1 MSSKDRLLKVTFDEI
16 YENGYYAT
24 SVDKILKK
32 AKMNKGSMYHF
43 FKSKKELM
51 LAVIDAHIFDYI
63 DKKYS
68 SILINDGSYIDAM
81 FKVLNN
87 KESFNFT
94 FGCRLNT
101 LVQELSHQDKDFK
114 IALEKV
120 YTHFEGILEK
130 VFLQAKANNEIEYED
145 INGLAVFVV
154 ATIEGALST
163 AKKSQDGMHFEICMK
178 QLKLFLTQLKK
189 SNFH

>member
-16 YENGYYAT
+16 YVNGYYAT

-51 LAVIDAHIFDYI
+51 LAVIDAHIFEYI
-63 DKKYS
+63 DKKYGA
-68 SILINDGSYIDAM
+68 ILDTEGNYIDAM
-81 FKVLNN
+81 FEVLNN

-114 IALEKV
+114 VALEKV

-130 VFLQAKANNEIEYED
+130 VFLKAKANNEIEYED
-145 INGLAVFVV
+145 IKGLAVFVV

-163 AKKSQDGMHFEICMK
+163 AKKSQDGMHFETCMK
-178 QLKLFLTQLKK
+178 QLKLFFESISKK
-189 SNFH
+189 

>member
-1 MSSKDRLLKVTFDEI
+1 MNSKDKLLKVTFDEI

-32 AKMNKGSMYHF
+32 AKMNKGSMYHY

-63 DKKYS
+63 DKKYGA
-68 SILINDGSYIDAM
+68 ILNAEDNYIDAM

-101 LVQELSHQDKDFK
+101 LVQELSHQDRDFK

-130 VFLQAKANNEIEYED
+130 VFIKAKQNNEIEYED
-145 INGLAVFVV
+145 IPGLAVFVV

-163 AKKSQDGMHFEICMK
+163 AKKSQDGMYFEICMK
-178 QLKLFLTQLKK
+178 QLKLFFEAIRKK
-189 SNFH
+189 

>member
-1 MSSKDRLLKVTFDEI
+1 MSSKNKLLRVTFNEI

-43 FKSKKELM
+43 FKSKKELV
-51 LAVIDAHIFDYI
+51 LAVIDAHIYQYI
-63 DKKYS
+63 DDKYGV
-68 SILINDGSYIDAM
+68 ILQVKDKYIDTM
-81 FKVLNN
+81 FEILNN
-87 KESFNFT
+87 KETFNFT

-114 IALEKV
+114 DALEKV
-120 YTHFEGILEK
+120 YIHFEQLIEKILYK
-130 VFLQAKANNEIEYED
+130 AKENDEIVYDD
-145 INGLAVFVV
+145 INSLAIFVV

-163 AKKSQDGMHFEICMK
+163 AKKSQDGVHFETCMK
-178 QLKLFLTQLKK
+178 QLRLFFKK
-189 SNFH
+189 IEK